1 MIAMRKILL
10 ILATM
15 VVTSG
20 SQVAFA
26 DITKDF
32 VFVPSDADIA
42 KGSTTREELNKQFP
56 SAGKRWREAWAAE
69 GTKND
74 KPSYAYVRKISTRP
88 ADLKSNA
95 DAPTST
101 TTKGN

>member
-1 MIAMRKILL
+1 MMSMRKIILV
-10 ILATM
+10 LATLA
-15 VVTSG
+15 VTSG

-42 KGSTTREELNKQFP
+42 KGTTTREELNKKFP

-74 KPSYAYVRKISTRP
+74 KPSFAYVRKISTRP
-88 ADLKSNA
+88 ADMKPNA

-101 TTKGN
+101 TKKGN

>member
-10 ILATM
+10 ILATL
-15 VVTSG
+15 VVTSA
-20 SQVAFA
+20 SHMAFA

-42 KGSTTREELNKQFP
+42 KGTTTREELNKKFP
-56 SAGKRWREAWAAE
+56 SAGIRWREAWAAE

-88 ADLKSNA
+88 ADMNPNA
-95 DAPTST
+95 DAPAST
-101 TTKGN
+101 TKKVN